1 MNKITT
7 LKKRINTIDT
17 RRGCLAATK
26 RIRGGSLRIIRARI
40 GLRDDYSC
48 QVCGRVTAKGEVDH
62 KIPLHLGGGNND
74 ENLWWL
80 CRRCHGL
87 KTESE
92 HKGRGGVI

>member
-26 RIRGGSLRIIRARI
+26 RIRGDSLRIIRARI

-62 KIPLHLGGGNND
+62 KTPLHLGGAESD
-74 ENLWWL
+74 ENRQWL
-80 CRRCHGL
+80 CGRCHKI
-87 KTESE
+87 KTEKE
-92 HKGRGGVI
+92 REGRGG